1 MNTRFDMLSAIYN
14 DTKNEK
20 YDYAVQPWG
29 ATEPHNYHLPYMTDC
44 YLAHDLSVDAV
55 IQAYEKQKVKG
66 MVLPV
71 IHLGSQN
78 PGQRELPFCLH
89 AGYETQKAILSDIV
103 SSLNYQGVHKLVIVN
118 GHGGNSFKN
127 MIRDLAVQYPD
138 FLIVISNLFAIVSQT
153 GYFEEKDDHAGEMET
168 SMMMHYHPELVNLSV
183 AGDGASKTF
192 SSESLRDGTGWTP
205 RNWAKVSHDTGIGN
219 PKKST
224 AEKGRKYADAVSRK
238 LSELFIDVAKES
250 IY

>member
-1 MNTRFDMLSAIYN
+1 MNSQFDLLSAIYN
-14 DTKNEK
+14 DTKDQK
-20 YDYAVQPWG
+20 YDFAVQPWG

-55 IQAYEKQKVKG
+55 IKTYNKEKIKG

-89 AGYETQKAILSDIV
+89 ASYETQKAILSDIV
-103 SSLNYQGVHKLVIVN
+103 ASLSYQGIYKLVIVN

-127 MIRDLAVQYPD
+127 MIRDLAVDYPD
-138 FLIVISNLFAIVSQT
+138 FLIVVSNLFAIVPQD
-153 GYFEEKDDHAGEMET
+153 GYFDERDDHAGEMET
-168 SMMMHYHPELVNLSV
+168 SVLMHYHPDLVNLSV
-183 AGDGASKTF
+183 AGEGTYTPFKAK
-192 SSESLRDGTGWTP
+192 SLRDGIGWTP
-205 RNWAKVSHDTGIGN
+205 RNWAKVSQDTGIGN

-224 AEKGRKYADAVSRK
+224 ADKGKNYAGAVSSK
-238 LSELFIDVAKES
+238 LSELFIDIAKVE